1 MRSGVFDSHHVASDY
16 AETAQT
22 WKGMPRE
29 AGAAQTD
36 ELLTVPNGLAASTAS
51 ATDGRL
57 NAKRVARRLFEA
69 GLTNSAARARHART
83 TTSQLHEARRGAV
96 EFEAKGQ
103 RAGNT
108 QPSPPLAPLRP
119 IWLSDSGDRRE
130 AVLSHARAVACPVG
144 REVAQR

>member
-1 MRSGVFDSHHVASDY
+1 MGS
-16 AETAQT
+16 
-22 WKGMPRE
+22 P
-29 AGAAQTD
+29 
-36 ELLTVPNGLAASTAS
+36 ASTAS

-57 NAKRVARRLFEA
+57 NAKRVARRLFGA
-69 GLTNSAARARHART
+69 GSANFSRPG
-83 TTSQLHEARRGAV
+83 EARQDNDLAALRGTSVCV

-108 QPSPPLAPLRP
+108 QPSPPLAPFRP
-119 IWLSDSGDRRE
+119 IWLSDSGDRPE